1 MYHRDIRRNRD
12 SRDDNRTLGN
22 EISKAFDVCTVSSVQ
37 HKATPG
43 ACSGGLEP
51 SMTSNRSPFL
61 RWMPQPSHL
70 GQAGTPWSP
79 SVPVQKLIMNEP
91 GAFSNDRKRQRNEQ
105 LLTEE
110 MEKKR
115 VRRERNRMAAARC
128 RSRRQELTEQLQ
140 NETEQLEKEKSQL
153 QEAIAELEKLKD
165 QMELILLAHQPV
177 CKMRRAAPEALK
189 PVSLENIKAEPVSSG
204 LSDCMSSTSVSQ
216 PEKPRSKVSPLALPA
231 ACTSSSALLLT
242 PKAESLYTPLF
253 FFSPSPTPL
262 SLSMVFTYP
271 TSPLDC
277 KLPAPSQQ
285 SQTASSSSAPLGMSS
300 QTCGVAHR
308 RASSS
313 GDQWSDHSLNSPT
326 LLGL

>member
-1 MYHRDIRRNRD
+1 MYHREPRRSRD
-12 SRDDNRTLGN
+12 SRGDSRTIGN
-22 EISKAFDVCTVSSVQ
+22 EISKAFDLHTVSSVQ

-43 ACSGGLEP
+43 ALEP
-51 SMTSNRSPFL
+51 SMTSERSPFL
-61 RWMPQPSHL
+61 RWMPQPSPL
-70 GQAGTPWSP
+70 GQAGTPWPP
-79 SVPVQKLIMNEP
+79 SVPVQKLVMNEP
-91 GAFSNDRKRQRNEQ
+91 GAFSNERKRQRNEQ
-105 LLTEE
+105 LFTEE

-115 VRRERNRMAAARC
+115 VRRERNRIAAARC
-128 RSRRQELTEQLQ
+128 RNRRQKLTECLQ
-140 NETEQLEKEKSQL
+140 DETDQLEKDKSKL

-165 QMELILLAHQPV
+165 QLELILEAHQPV
-177 CKMRRAAPEALK
+177 CKMRHAAPEAAEARK
-189 PVSLENIKAEPVSSG
+189 PVSVGSIKAEPVSSG
-204 LSDCMSSTSVSQ
+204 LSDCMSSTSVSR
-216 PEKPRSKVSPLALPA
+216 PEKPKPNVCPLALPA
-231 ACTSSSALLLT
+231 ACTSSPGLLLT
-242 PKAESLYTPLF
+242 PKVESLYTPLF

-277 KLPAPSQQ
+277 KPPASSQQ
-285 SQTASSSSAPLGMSS
+285 SQPASSSSAALGMSS